1 MNLVDGFLRRDE
13 HPRFAVAFAR
23 QVMLQRL
30 EIQHH
35 VGIIT
40 DVLADFINAENNMM
54 VVSLAF
60 NVLLHEFGK
69 IFGADAVFFT
79 YAVTP
84 AASSVL
90 THNTLLNHRLNKSIL
105 LNINTGY
112 GIFPV
117 FKG

>member
-1 MNLVDGFLRRDE
+1 
-13 HPRFAVAFAR
+13 
-23 QVMLQRL
+23 MLQRL

-35 VGIIT
+35 IGIIT
-40 DVLADFINAENNMM
+40 NVLADLINAENNMM
-54 VVSLAF
+54 VIALAL

-69 IFGADAVFFT
+69 ILGADAVFFT

-90 THNTLLNHRLNKSIL
+90 THNALLNHRLNKSIL